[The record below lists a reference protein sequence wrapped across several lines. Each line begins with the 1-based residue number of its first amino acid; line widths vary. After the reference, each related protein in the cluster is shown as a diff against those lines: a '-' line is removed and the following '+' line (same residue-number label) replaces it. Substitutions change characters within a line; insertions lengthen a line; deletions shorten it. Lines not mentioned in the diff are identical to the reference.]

1 MKSIGPDRPNR
12 PPARAAPSVPPPGPS
27 PSRPPSAAPSAAPN
41 AAPSAPAADDAASD
55 PSPDNPPGASPA
67 GFPAN
72 TGSSKWLWLAVVAML
87 IQQAFSY
94 LSTLVLPIA
103 APAIS
108 ESTGLGISLV
118 GVYTAIMYVASTLS
132 AGASGS
138 FIQRYGALRVSQTAL
153 VLMGLGLVFS
163 WPGWVILFALT
174 AFVIGSGS
182 AVSTPASSDIL
193 GRYCPPRHA
202 PLIFSIKQTG
212 VPVGGML
219 AGVLVPAFT
228 IALGWEGAF
237 IACGAMCLVLAFVL
251 QPLRTEFD
259 QYRIRSHRIS
269 MRAVVHTVRAVLV
282 HPRLRE
288 LALCSVSWVGLQA
301 IYGAF
306 LFAFLADG
314 LGYPPETAG
323 WVFAAGNAA
332 AVGARILWGWIA
344 SRFVNA
350 RALLGWLAVVMSAAG
365 IATACFGPGWPV
377 VAVAAVAVVY
387 AGTAISWHGVLL
399 AEIARLSPIDRIG
412 AMTGGVLLFTS
423 TGIMV
428 YPLLYG
434 AILEA
439 TGSYAPGFAAAA
451 LPALYTGLRML
462 FRRGRAASPR

>member
-1 MKSIGPDRPNR
+1 MKPDGPDRPL
-12 PPARAAPSVPPPGPS
+12 
-27 PSRPPSAAPSAAPN
+27 
-41 AAPSAPAADDAASD
+41 APSAPEASPPDTAPPVTAASAAADT
-55 PSPDNPPGASPA
+55 SPDAPPAAPAAVSPS
-67 GFPAN
+67 
-72 TGSSKWLWLAVVAML
+72 TGRQTKWLWLAVIAML
-87 IQQAFSY
+87 IQQSFAY
-94 LSTLVLPIA
+94 MSTLVLPIA
-103 APAIS
+103 APVIS
-108 ESTGLGISLV
+108 EATGLGISLV

-138 FIQRYGALRVSQTAL
+138 FIQRFGALRMSQAAL

-163 WPGWVILFALT
+163 WPGWALLFAAT
-174 AFVIGSGS
+174 AFVIGAGS

-193 GRYCPPRHA
+193 GRYAPRRHA

-219 AGVLVPAFT
+219 AGVLVPTFT

-251 QPLRTEFD
+251 QPLRVEFD
-259 QYRIRSHRIS
+259 QYRVRSHRIS
-269 MRAVVHTVRAVLV
+269 MRAVMHTVRAVLV
-282 HPRLRE
+282 HPQLRE

-301 IYGAF
+301 VYGAF

-323 WVFAAGNAA
+323 WVFAGGNAA

-344 SRFVNA
+344 GRFVNA
-350 RALLGWLAVVMSAAG
+350 RSLLGSLAVVMAGAG
-365 IATACFGPGWPV
+365 IATASFGPGWPI
-377 VAVAAVAVVY
+377 VAIVAVAVVY
-387 AGTAISWHGVLL
+387 ASTAISWHGVLL
-399 AEIARLSPIDRIG
+399 AEIARLSPVDRIG

-451 LPALYTGLRML
+451 VPALYTGIRML
-462 FRRGRAASPR
+462 LPRRQRPQPRIRS

>member
-1 MKSIGPDRPNR
+1 M
-12 PPARAAPSVPPPGPS
+12 
-27 PSRPPSAAPSAAPN
+27 
-41 AAPSAPAADDAASD
+41 
-55 PSPDNPPGASPA
+55 
-67 GFPAN
+67 
-72 TGSSKWLWLAVVAML
+72 
-87 IQQAFSY
+87 
-94 LSTLVLPIA
+94 LPIA

-108 ESTGLGISLV
+108 EATGLGIWLV
-118 GVYTAIMYVASTLS
+118 GVYTAVMYVASTLS
-132 AGASGS
+132 AGASGA
-138 FIQRYGALRVSQTAL
+138 FIQRYGALRVSQAAL

-163 WPGWVILFALT
+163 WPGWAILFAAT
-174 AFVIGSGS
+174 AFVIGAGS

-193 GRYCPPRHA
+193 GRYCPPRRA

-219 AGVLVPAFT
+219 AGALVPAFT

-237 IACGAMCLVLAFVL
+237 LACGAMCLVLAFAL
-251 QPLRTEFD
+251 QPLRAEFD
-259 QYRIRSHRIS
+259 QYRVRSHRIS
-269 MRAVVHTVRAVLV
+269 MRAVIHTVRGVLV

-350 RALLGWLAVVMSAAG
+350 RILLGWLAVVMAAAG

-377 VAVAAVAVVY
+377 LAVAAVAVVY

-399 AEIARLSPIDRIG
+399 AEIARLSPVDRIG

-434 AILEA
+434 AILEI
-439 TGSYAPGFAAAA
+439 TGSYAPGFIAAA

-462 FRRGRAASPR
+462 LRRGGADRPR

>member
-1 MKSIGPDRPNR
+1 MKSNGPDRP
-12 PPARAAPSVPPPGPS
+12 
-27 PSRPPSAAPSAAPN
+27 PSRT
-41 AAPSAPAADDAASD
+41 APAAS
-55 PSPDNPPGASPA
+55 PPGAS
-67 GFPAN
+67 
-72 TGSSKWLWLAVVAML
+72 TGSSTGAAANASPGASATTRQTKWLWLAVVAML

-94 LSTLVLPIA
+94 MSTLVLPVA

-108 ESTGLGISLV
+108 EATGLGISLV

-138 FIQRYGALRVSQTAL
+138 FIQRYGALRVSQAAL
-153 VLMGLGLVFS
+153 ILMGLGLVFS
-163 WPGWVILFALT
+163 WPSWATLFALT
-174 AFVIGSGS
+174 AFVIGAGS

-193 GRYCPPRHA
+193 GRYCPPRRA

-237 IACGAMCLVLAFVL
+237 LACGAMCLVLAFLL
-251 QPLRTEFD
+251 QPLRAEFD
-259 QYRIRSHRIS
+259 QYRTPSYRIS

-282 HPRLRE
+282 HRRLRE

-314 LGYPPETAG
+314 LGYPAETAG

-332 AVGARILWGWIA
+332 AIGARILWGWIA

-350 RALLGWLAVVMSAAG
+350 RFLLGWLAVVMAAAS
-365 IATACFGPGWPV
+365 IATAFFGPGWPLL
-377 VAVAAVAVVY
+377 AIAAVAVVY

-399 AEIARLSPIDRIG
+399 AEIARLSPVDRIG

-423 TGIMV
+423 AGIMV
-428 YPLLYG
+428 YPLIYG
-434 AILEA
+434 AILEV
-439 TGSYAPGFAAAA
+439 TGSYAPGFVVAAV
-451 LPALYTGLRML
+451 PALYTGLRML
-462 FRRGRAASPR
+462 LRRRRRRPRPRRRA

>member
-1 MKSIGPDRPNR
+1 MKSIGPDRP
-12 PPARAAPSVPPPGPS
+12 PPAGDTPDAPPPGAAAGAGA
-27 PSRPPSAAPSAAPN
+27 SAATSA
-41 AAPSAPAADDAASD
+41 SVDAA
-55 PSPDNPPGASPA
+55 AATRPA
-67 GFPAN
+67 
-72 TGSSKWLWLAVVAML
+72 KWLWLAVVAML

-94 LSTLVLPIA
+94 MSTLVLPVA

-108 ESTGLGISLV
+108 EATGLGISLV

-132 AGASGS
+132 AGASGA
-138 FIQRYGALRVSQTAL
+138 FIQRFGALRMSQAAL
-153 VLMGLGLVFS
+153 VLMGLALVFS
-163 WPGWVILFALT
+163 WPGWSILFALT
-174 AFVIGSGS
+174 AFVIGAGS

-193 GRYCPPRHA
+193 GRYAPARHA
-202 PLIFSIKQTG
+202 PLIFSVKQTG
-212 VPVGGML
+212 VPVGGIL
-219 AGVLVPAFT
+219 AGALVPMLT

-237 IACGAMCLVLAFVL
+237 LACGAMCLALAFIL
-251 QPLRTEFD
+251 QPLRAEFD
-259 QYRIRSHRIS
+259 QYRVRSHRIS
-269 MRAVVHTVRAVLV
+269 MWAVVHTVRAVLS
-282 HPRLRE
+282 HWRLRE
-288 LALCSVSWVGLQA
+288 LALFSVSWVGLQA

-350 RALLGWLAVVMSAAG
+350 RTLLGWLAVVMAG
-365 IATACFGPGWPV
+365 ASIATAGFGPGWPILAIV
-377 VAVAAVAVVY
+377 AVAVVY

-399 AEIARLSPIDRIG
+399 AEIARLSPVDRIG

-428 YPLLYG
+428 YPLIYG

-439 TGSYAPGFAAAA
+439 TGSYAPGFLAAAV
-451 LPALYTGLRML
+451 PALYTGLRML
-462 FRRGRAASPR
+462 LRRGRQPQPRIRS

>member
-1 MKSIGPDRPNR
+1 MKSNGPDRPS
-12 PPARAAPSVPPPGPS
+12 APSTPVASPPGT
-27 PSRPPSAAPSAAPN
+27 
-41 AAPSAPAADDAASD
+41 APAAPAGAAADAAANAAAD
-55 PSPDNPPGASPA
+55 ASPTA
-67 GFPAN
+67 PSDGSPAMSPS
-72 TGSSKWLWLAVVAML
+72 TGRPAKWLWLAVIAML

-94 LSTLVLPIA
+94 MSTLVLPIA

-108 ESTGLGISLV
+108 EATGLGISLV

-132 AGASGS
+132 AGGSGA
-138 FIQRYGALRVSQTAL
+138 FIQRYGALRVSQAAL

-163 WPGWVILFALT
+163 WPGWTLLFALT
-174 AFVIGSGS
+174 AFVIGAGS

-193 GRYCPPRHA
+193 GRYAPRRHA

-212 VPVGGML
+212 VPVGGIL
-219 AGVLVPAFT
+219 AGALVPAFT

-237 IACGAMCLVLAFVL
+237 IACGAMCLALAFLL
-251 QPLRTEFD
+251 QPLRAEFD
-259 QYRIRSHRIS
+259 QYRVRSHRIS
-269 MRAVVHTVRAVLV
+269 MWAVVHTVRAVLV

-350 RALLGWLAVVMSAAG
+350 RVLLGWLAVVMAG
-365 IATACFGPGWPV
+365 ASIATAGFGPGWPI
-377 VAVAAVAVVY
+377 VAIVAVAVVY

-399 AEIARLSPIDRIG
+399 AEIARLSPVDRIG

-439 TGSYAPGFAAAA
+439 TGSYAPGFVVAAV
-451 LPALYTGLRML
+451 PALYTGLRML
-462 FRRGRAASPR
+462 LRRPRRPRRR

>member
-1 MKSIGPDRPNR
+1 MKSIGPDRP
-12 PPARAAPSVPPPGPS
+12 AAGTSPDASLPG
-27 PSRPPSAAPSAAPN
+27 
-41 AAPSAPAADDAASD
+41 APASASADAAAAAR
-55 PSPDNPPGASPA
+55 P
-67 GFPAN
+67 
-72 TGSSKWLWLAVVAML
+72 SKWLWLAVVAML
-87 IQQAFSY
+87 IQQSFSY
-94 LSTLVLPIA
+94 MSTVVLPIA

-108 ESTGLGISLV
+108 EATGLGISLV

-132 AGASGS
+132 AGNSGA
-138 FIQRYGALRVSQTAL
+138 FIRRYGALRVSQAAL

-163 WPGWVILFALT
+163 WPGWALLFAVT
-174 AFVIGSGS
+174 AFVIGAGS

-193 GRYCPPRHA
+193 GRYCPPRRA

-237 IACGAMCLVLAFVL
+237 LACGAMCLVLAFLL
-251 QPLRTEFD
+251 QPLRAEFD
-259 QYRIRSHRIS
+259 QYRVRSHRIS
-269 MRAVVHTVRAVLV
+269 MRAVVHTVRGVLG
-282 HPRLRE
+282 HRRLRE
-288 LALCSVSWVGLQA
+288 LALYSVTWVGLQA

-350 RALLGWLAVVMSAAG
+350 RFLLGWLAVVMAASS
-365 IATACFGPGWPV
+365 IATAFFGPGWPI
-377 VAVAAVAVVY
+377 VAIAAVAVVY

-399 AEIARLSPIDRIG
+399 AEIARLSPVDRIG

-428 YPLLYG
+428 YPLIYG

-439 TGSYAPGFAAAA
+439 TGSYAPGFVAAAV
-451 LPALYTGLRML
+451 PALYTGLRML
-462 FRRGRAASPR
+462 LRRSRRPRTRP

>member
-1 MKSIGPDRPNR
+1 MKSNGPDRP
-12 PPARAAPSVPPPGPS
+12 PARSAPFTSPPG
-27 PSRPPSAAPSAAPN
+27 AH
-41 AAPSAPAADDAASD
+41 PSAPAGAVPNTAANVASD
-55 PSPDNPPGASPA
+55 ASPGTPPDASPDEVPPTTRPA
-67 GFPAN
+67 
-72 TGSSKWLWLAVVAML
+72 KWLWLAVAAML
-87 IQQAFSY
+87 IQQAFAY

-108 ESTGLGISLV
+108 ESLDLGISLV
-118 GVYTAIMYVASTLS
+118 GLYTAIMYVASTLS

-138 FIQRYGALRVSQTAL
+138 FIQRYGALRVSQAAL

-163 WPGWVILFALT
+163 WPGWAILFALT
-174 AFVIGSGS
+174 AFVIGAGS

-193 GRYCPPRHA
+193 GRYCPPRQA

-237 IACGAMCLVLAFVL
+237 IACGAMCLVLAFLL
-251 QPLRTEFD
+251 QPLRAEFD

-282 HPRLRE
+282 HRRLRE

-323 WVFAAGNAA
+323 WVFAAGNAG

-350 RALLGWLAVVMSAAG
+350 RFLLGWLAVVMAAAS
-365 IATACFGPGWPV
+365 ITTANFGPEWPV
-377 VAVAAVAVVY
+377 VAIAVVAVVY

-399 AEIARLSPIDRIG
+399 AEIARICPVDRIG

-428 YPLLYG
+428 YPIIYG

-439 TGSYAPGFAAAA
+439 TGSYAPGFVAAAV
-451 LPALYTGLRML
+451 PALYTGVRML
-462 FRRGRAASPR
+462 LRRGRRSRARPRRRP

>member
-1 MKSIGPDRPNR
+1 MKSNGPDRP
-12 PPARAAPSVPPPGPS
+12 
-27 PSRPPSAAPSAAPN
+27 PSRT
-41 AAPSAPAADDAASD
+41 APADA
-55 PSPDNPPGASPA
+55 PPDAPPDAPM
-67 GFPAN
+67 
-72 TGSSKWLWLAVVAML
+72 GSSTGAAANASTGAPATTRQTKWLWLAVVAML

-94 LSTLVLPIA
+94 MSTLVLPVA

-108 ESTGLGISLV
+108 EATGLGISLV

-138 FIQRYGALRVSQTAL
+138 FIQRYGALRVSQAAL

-163 WPGWVILFALT
+163 WPSWAILFALT
-174 AFVIGSGS
+174 AFVIGAGS

-193 GRYCPPRHA
+193 GRYCPPRRA

-237 IACGAMCLVLAFVL
+237 LACGAMCLVLAFLL
-251 QPLRTEFD
+251 QPLRAEFD
-259 QYRIRSHRIS
+259 QYRSPSHRIS

-282 HPRLRE
+282 HRRLRE

-332 AVGARILWGWIA
+332 AIGARILWGWIA

-350 RALLGWLAVVMSAAG
+350 RFLLGWLAVVMAAAS
-365 IATACFGPGWPV
+365 IATAFFGPGWPLL
-377 VAVAAVAVVY
+377 AIAAVAVVY

-399 AEIARLSPIDRIG
+399 AEIARLSPVDRIG

-428 YPLLYG
+428 YPLIYG

-439 TGSYAPGFAAAA
+439 TGSYAPGFVVAAI
-451 LPALYTGLRML
+451 PALYTGLSML
-462 FRRGRAASPR
+462 LRRRRRRPRPRRRA

>member
-1 MKSIGPDRPNR
+1 MKSNGPDRP
-12 PPARAAPSVPPPGPS
+12 
-27 PSRPPSAAPSAAPN
+27 PSRT
-41 AAPSAPAADDAASD
+41 APAAS
-55 PSPDNPPGASPA
+55 PPGAS
-67 GFPAN
+67 
-72 TGSSKWLWLAVVAML
+72 TGSSTGAAANASPGASATTRQTKWLWLAVVAML

-94 LSTLVLPIA
+94 LATLVLPVA

-108 ESTGLGISLV
+108 EATGLGISLV

-138 FIQRYGALRVSQTAL
+138 FIQRYGALRVSQAAL
-153 VLMGLGLVFS
+153 ILMGLGLVFS
-163 WPGWVILFALT
+163 WPSWATLFALT
-174 AFVIGSGS
+174 AFVIGAGS

-193 GRYCPPRHA
+193 GRYCPPRRA

-237 IACGAMCLVLAFVL
+237 LACGAMCLVLAFLL
-251 QPLRTEFD
+251 QPLRAEFD
-259 QYRIRSHRIS
+259 QYRSPSHRIT

-282 HPRLRE
+282 HRRLRE

-332 AVGARILWGWIA
+332 AIGARILWGWIA
-344 SRFVNA
+344 GRFVNA
-350 RALLGWLAVVMSAAG
+350 RFLLGWLAVVMAVAS
-365 IATACFGPGWPV
+365 IATAFFGPGWPLL
-377 VAVAAVAVVY
+377 AIAAVAVVY

-399 AEIARLSPIDRIG
+399 AEIARLSPVDRIG

-428 YPLLYG
+428 YPLIYG

-439 TGSYAPGFAAAA
+439 TGSYAPGFVVAAI
-451 LPALYTGLRML
+451 PALYTGLRML
-462 FRRGRAASPR
+462 LRQRRRRPRPRRRA

>member
-1 MKSIGPDRPNR
+1 MKSNGPDRP
-12 PPARAAPSVPPPGPS
+12 
-27 PSRPPSAAPSAAPN
+27 PSRT
-41 AAPSAPAADDAASD
+41 APAA
-55 PSPDNPPGASPA
+55 SPPDTSTGAPA
-67 GFPAN
+67 
-72 TGSSKWLWLAVVAML
+72 TTRQTKWLWLAVVAML

-94 LSTLVLPIA
+94 MSTLVLPVA

-108 ESTGLGISLV
+108 EATGLGISLV

-138 FIQRYGALRVSQTAL
+138 FIQRYGALRVSQAAL
-153 VLMGLGLVFS
+153 ILMGLGLVFS
-163 WPGWVILFALT
+163 WPSWAILFALT
-174 AFVIGSGS
+174 AFVIGAGS

-193 GRYCPPRHA
+193 GRYCPPRRA

-237 IACGAMCLVLAFVL
+237 LACGAMCLVLAFLL
-251 QPLRTEFD
+251 QPLRAEFD
-259 QYRIRSHRIS
+259 QYRSPSHRIS

-282 HPRLRE
+282 HRRLRE

-314 LGYPPETAG
+314 LGYPAETAG

-332 AVGARILWGWIA
+332 AIGARILWGWIA
-344 SRFVNA
+344 GRFVNA
-350 RALLGWLAVVMSAAG
+350 RFLLGWLAVVMAVAS
-365 IATACFGPGWPV
+365 IATAFFGPGWPLL
-377 VAVAAVAVVY
+377 AIAAVAVVY

-399 AEIARLSPIDRIG
+399 AEIARLSPVDRIG

-428 YPLLYG
+428 YPLIYG

-439 TGSYAPGFAAAA
+439 TGSYAPGFVVAAI
-451 LPALYTGLRML
+451 PALYTGLRTL
-462 FRRGRAASPR
+462 LRQRRRRPRPRRRA

>member
-1 MKSIGPDRPNR
+1 MKPTGSDR
-12 PPARAAPSVPPPGPS
+12 PPARAAPSASPPGTS
-27 PSRPPSAAPSAAPN
+27 PSTPPSGHRPP
-41 AAPSAPAADDAASD
+41 
-55 PSPDNPPGASPA
+55 NPRP
-67 GFPAN
+67 
-72 TGSSKWLWLAVVAML
+72 SKWLWLAVAAML

-108 ESTGLGISLV
+108 EATGLGISLV
-118 GVYTAIMYVASTLS
+118 GVYTAVMYVASTLS
-132 AGASGS
+132 AGASGA
-138 FIQRYGALRVSQTAL
+138 FIQRYGALRVSQAAL

-163 WPGWVILFALT
+163 WPGWAILFALT
-174 AFVIGSGS
+174 AFVIGAGS

-237 IACGAMCLVLAFVL
+237 LACGAMCLVLAFAL
-251 QPLRTEFD
+251 QPLRAEFD
-259 QYRIRSHRIS
+259 QYRVRSHRIS
-269 MRAVVHTVRAVLV
+269 MRAVVHTVRGVLV

-332 AVGARILWGWIA
+332 AVGARIFWGWTA

-350 RALLGWLAVVMSAAG
+350 RALLGWLAVVMAAAG

-377 VAVAAVAVVY
+377 AAITAVAVVY

-399 AEIARLSPIDRIG
+399 AEIARLSPVDRIG

-462 FRRGRAASPR
+462 LRRERAAAPPR

>member
-1 MKSIGPDRPNR
+1 MKSIGPDRP
-12 PPARAAPSVPPPGPS
+12 PAGTAPDPDLSPPGS
-27 PSRPPSAAPSAAPN
+27 PAGAPT
-41 AAPSAPAADDAASD
+41 DASTRATA
-55 PSPDNPPGASPA
+55 GASPHA
-67 GFPAN
+67 SPDTPAA
-72 TGSSKWLWLAVVAML
+72 TRPAKWLWLAVVAML

-94 LSTLVLPIA
+94 MSTLVLPIA

-108 ESTGLGISLV
+108 EATGLSIALV

-132 AGASGS
+132 AGGSGA
-138 FIQRYGALRVSQTAL
+138 FIQRFGALRVSQAAL

-163 WPGWVILFALT
+163 WPGWTILFALT
-174 AFVIGSGS
+174 AFVIGAGS

-193 GRYCPPRHA
+193 GRYAPRRHA
-202 PLIFSIKQTG
+202 PLIFSVKQTG
-212 VPVGGML
+212 VPVGGIL
-219 AGVLVPAFT
+219 AGALVPALT

-251 QPLRTEFD
+251 QPLRAEFD
-259 QYRIRSHRIS
+259 QYRVRSHRIS
-269 MRAVVHTVRAVLV
+269 MWAVVHTVRAVLV

-344 SRFVNA
+344 SRFVNT
-350 RALLGWLAVVMSAAG
+350 RILLGWLAVVMAG
-365 IATACFGPGWPV
+365 ASIATAGFGPGWPLIAIV
-377 VAVAAVAVVY
+377 AVAVVY

-399 AEIARLSPIDRIG
+399 AEIARLSPVDRIG

-428 YPLLYG
+428 YPLIYG
-434 AILEA
+434 ALLEA
-439 TGSYAPGFAAAA
+439 TGSYAPGFIAAAV
-451 LPALYTGLRML
+451 PALYTGLRML
-462 FRRGRAASPR
+462 LRRGRRSRPRP

>member
-1 MKSIGPDRPNR
+1 MKSNGPDRP
-12 PPARAAPSVPPPGPS
+12 
-27 PSRPPSAAPSAAPN
+27 PSRT
-41 AAPSAPAADDAASD
+41 APADA
-55 PSPDNPPGASPA
+55 PPDAPPDAPM
-67 GFPAN
+67 
-72 TGSSKWLWLAVVAML
+72 GSSTGAAANASTGAPATTRQTKWLWLAVVAML

-94 LSTLVLPIA
+94 MSTLVLPVA

-108 ESTGLGISLV
+108 EATGLGISLV

-138 FIQRYGALRVSQTAL
+138 FIQRYGALRVSQAAL

-163 WPGWVILFALT
+163 WPSWAILFALT
-174 AFVIGSGS
+174 AFVIGAGS
-182 AVSTPASSDIL
+182 AVSTPASSDLL
-193 GRYCPPRHA
+193 GRYCPPRRA

-237 IACGAMCLVLAFVL
+237 LACGAMCLVLAFLL
-251 QPLRTEFD
+251 QPLRAEFD
-259 QYRIRSHRIS
+259 QYRSPSHRIS

-282 HPRLRE
+282 HRRLRE

-332 AVGARILWGWIA
+332 AIGARILWGWIA

-350 RALLGWLAVVMSAAG
+350 RFLLGWLAVVMAAAS
-365 IATACFGPGWPV
+365 IATAFFGPGWPLL
-377 VAVAAVAVVY
+377 AIAAVAVVY

-399 AEIARLSPIDRIG
+399 AEIARLSPVDRIG

-428 YPLLYG
+428 YPLIYG

-439 TGSYAPGFAAAA
+439 TGSYAPGFVVAAI
-451 LPALYTGLRML
+451 PALYTGLSML
-462 FRRGRAASPR
+462 LRRRRRRPRPRRRA

>member
-1 MKSIGPDRPNR
+1 MKPIEPDR
-12 PPARAAPSVPPPGPS
+12 PPARTASSGSPPGTS
-27 PSRPPSAAPSAAPN
+27 
-41 AAPSAPAADDAASD
+41 PSAPASAAAEAAADAAAD
-55 PSPDNPPGASPA
+55 ASPDTPPDAPPAGSPPGPPSSPRQ
-67 GFPAN
+67 
-72 TGSSKWLWLAVVAML
+72 TKWLWLAVVAML

-108 ESTGLGISLV
+108 EATGLGISLV

-138 FIQRYGALRVSQTAL
+138 FIRRFGALRVSQAAL

-163 WPGWVILFALT
+163 WPGWAILFAVT

-182 AVSTPASSDIL
+182 AVSTPASSDLL
-193 GRYCPPRHA
+193 GRYCPPRRA

-212 VPVGGML
+212 VPVGGIL

-228 IALGWEGAF
+228 IALGWQGAF
-237 IACGAMCLVLAFVL
+237 VACGAMCLVLAFVL
-251 QPLRTEFD
+251 QPLRAEFD
-259 QYRIRSHRIS
+259 QYRVRSHRIS
-269 MRAVVHTVRAVLV
+269 MRAVLHTVRAVLV
-282 HPRLRE
+282 HRRLRE

-344 SRFVNA
+344 SRFLNA
-350 RALLGWLAVVMSAAG
+350 RALLGGLAVVMAAAS
-365 IATACFGPGWPV
+365 IATASFGPGWPV
-377 VAVAAVAVVY
+377 VAVVAVAVVY

-399 AEIARLSPIDRIG
+399 AEIARLSPVDRIG
-412 AMTGGVLLFTS
+412 ATTGGVLLFTS

-428 YPLLYG
+428 YPLIYG

-439 TGSYAPGFAAAA
+439 TGSYAPGFIIAA

-462 FRRGRAASPR
+462 RRRGRAALPR

>member
-1 MKSIGPDRPNR
+1 MKSIGPDQ
-12 PPARAAPSVPPPGPS
+12 PPAGAAPAAAPPGPAPSAPSSVSPGAPATGPAAAGAPSAPSASPDTPPGGPPPGP
-27 PSRPPSAAPSAAPN
+27 RQA
-41 AAPSAPAADDAASD
+41 
-55 PSPDNPPGASPA
+55 
-67 GFPAN
+67 
-72 TGSSKWLWLAVVAML
+72 KWLGIAVVAML

-108 ESTGLGISLV
+108 EATGLGISLV
-118 GVYTAIMYVASTLS
+118 GVYTAVMYVASTFS

-138 FIQRYGALRVSQTAL
+138 FIQRYGALRVSQAAL

-163 WPGWVILFALT
+163 APGWAILFAAT
-174 AFVIGSGS
+174 AFVIGAGS

-202 PLIFSIKQTG
+202 PLIFSVKQTG
-212 VPVGGML
+212 VPVGGIL
-219 AGVLVPAFT
+219 AGVLVPTLT

-237 IACGAMCLVLAFVL
+237 VACGAMCLVLAFVL
-251 QPLRTEFD
+251 QPLRAEFD
-259 QYRIRSHRIS
+259 QYRVRSHRIS
-269 MRAVVHTVRAVLV
+269 TRAVLHTVRGVLV
-282 HPRLRE
+282 HRRLRE
-288 LALCSVSWVGLQA
+288 LAFFSVSWVGLQA

-344 SRFVNA
+344 SRFVDA
-350 RALLGWLAVVMSAAG
+350 RALLGWLAVVMAAAS

-377 VAVAAVAVVY
+377 VAVAVVAVIY

-399 AEIARLSPIDRIG
+399 AEIARLSPVDRIG

-439 TGSYAPGFAAAA
+439 TGSYAPGFVAAA

-462 FRRGRAASPR
+462 FRRGRRDASPR

>member
-1 MKSIGPDRPNR
+1 MKSIGPDRPTAR
-12 PPARAAPSVPPPGPS
+12 ITPDASPPDEAAGAPPGVPPTSTSARATSD
-27 PSRPPSAAPSAAPN
+27 
-41 AAPSAPAADDAASD
+41 APAADR
-55 PSPDNPPGASPA
+55 PA
-67 GFPAN
+67 
-72 TGSSKWLWLAVVAML
+72 KWLWLAVVAML

-94 LSTLVLPIA
+94 MSTVVLPVA
-103 APAIS
+103 APAVS
-108 ESTGLGISLV
+108 EATGLSISLV

-138 FIQRYGALRVSQTAL
+138 FIQRYGALRVSQAAL

-163 WPGWVILFALT
+163 WPGWAILFAAT
-174 AFVIGSGS
+174 AFVIGAGS

-193 GRYCPPRHA
+193 GRYCPPRRA
-202 PLIFSIKQTG
+202 PLVFSIKQTG

-219 AGVLVPAFT
+219 AGALVPAFT

-237 IACGAMCLVLAFVL
+237 LACGAMCLVFAFIL
-251 QPLRTEFD
+251 QPLRAEFD
-259 QYRIRSHRIS
+259 QYRSPTHRVS
-269 MRAVVHTVRAVLV
+269 MRAVAHTVRAVLV

-306 LFAFLADG
+306 LFSFLADG

-350 RALLGWLAVVMSAAG
+350 RILLGWLAVVMAAAS
-365 IATACFGPGWPV
+365 IATAFFGPGWPI
-377 VAVAAVAVVY
+377 VAITAVAVVY

-399 AEIARLSPIDRIG
+399 AEIARRSPVDRIG

-428 YPLLYG
+428 YPLVYG

-439 TGSYAPGFAAAA
+439 TGSYAPGFVVAA

-462 FRRGRAASPR
+462 LRRRRPQSRRTRIRS

>member
-1 MKSIGPDRPNR
+1 MKSTGPGRPVAGT
-12 PPARAAPSVPPPGPS
+12 PPEPS
-27 PSRPPSAAPSAAPN
+27 PS
-41 AAPSAPAADDAASD
+41 
-55 PSPDNPPGASPA
+55 PPGALPGAPPDASTHAREGTTTHASPDASAA
-67 GFPAN
+67 GRPA
-72 TGSSKWLWLAVVAML
+72 KWLWLAVVAML

-94 LSTLVLPIA
+94 MSTLVLPVA

-108 ESTGLGISLV
+108 EATGLSISLV

-132 AGASGS
+132 AGASGA
-138 FIQRYGALRVSQTAL
+138 FIRRYGALRMSQAAL

-163 WPGWVILFALT
+163 WPGWALLFAAT
-174 AFVIGSGS
+174 AFVIGAGS

-193 GRYCPPRHA
+193 GRYCPPRRA

-219 AGVLVPAFT
+219 AGILVPAFT

-237 IACGAMCLVLAFVL
+237 VACGAMCLAFAFLL
-251 QPLRTEFD
+251 QPLRAEFD
-259 QYRIRSHRIS
+259 QYRSPSHRIS
-269 MRAVVHTVRAVLV
+269 MWAVAHTVRGVLG
-282 HPRLRE
+282 HRRLRE
-288 LALCSVSWVGLQA
+288 LALYSVSWVGLQA

-314 LGYPPETAG
+314 LGYAPETAG
-323 WVFAAGNAA
+323 FVFAAGNAA
-332 AVGARILWGWIA
+332 AIGARILWGWVA
-344 SRFVNA
+344 SRFIDA
-350 RALLGWLAVVMSAAG
+350 RFLLGWLAVVMAASS
-365 IATACFGPGWPV
+365 ITTACFGPGWPV
-377 VAVAAVAVVY
+377 VAIAAVAVVY

-399 AEIARLSPIDRIG
+399 AEIARLSPVDRIG

-428 YPLLYG
+428 YPLIYG

-439 TGSYAPGFAAAA
+439 TGSYAPGFIVAA

-462 FRRGRAASPR
+462 LRRRRQPRP